1 MTHHNLCVIIFL
13 IKLSNI
19 KKRTQIYKLV
29 SELLIGILR
38 VTDNPY
44 VKEKAQTVLFIKI
57 TTHFTLSDIFSVGCV
72 EYTGDM

>member
-1 MTHHNLCVIIFL
+1 M
-13 IKLSNI
+13 
-19 KKRTQIYKLV
+19 
-29 SELLIGILR
+29 IGFLR